1 MRLKDFPE
9 ETRINE
15 KVFRLVSYV
24 LVAMMLA
31 CGALTVIHLIT
42 RLIPPWKPWYIAVI
56 CFAIALDAL
65 YSYRRYSQMS
75 IFSSEWF
82 LSVGTQL
89 VIYLV
94 VIRVAIGVS
103 HGLDVFLAE
112 LSSGWFAFL
121 LSFFTIEA
129 FIISVLAI
137 ITWLLSGYFA
147 ELLDEM
153 GLDQALVL
161 QDAESGVPTDV
172 PPARDR
178 LISLVFS
185 VGSVLVMLTALMRL
199 DLRALSDQTRSLF
212 LDVPSL
218 SSGGVSTLLYFMLAL
233 ALFSQTQFVSLHISW
248 SLQRI
253 PVNRTVAGR
262 WALYSLIFL
271 LLLAG
276 IVSLL
281 PTSYSL
287 GLLAA
292 VGFVLNALGWVLF
305 LIAQLLLTILLL
317 IISLPFLLFGKQPPV
332 QATPPAT
339 PEIPELPAEML
350 NPAAPFPWIELL
362 KSLLFWGLFLGVL
375 IFSLSQYLRQHEE
388 VLQAMRKMPG
398 WAWLARFWDWLR
410 GAFRTVRA
418 GISDAVATGWERLQ
432 PRRRLMPELG
442 GWINLRRLDPRQRVY
457 FFYLALVRRSGETG
471 LPRRQSQTPTE
482 FAATLDSAL
491 PEAEP
496 DIDGLTTAF
505 IEARYTPRP
514 VEAEKV
520 NVVKEYWEH
529 IKRALRG
536 KRAESGK

>member
-24 LVAMMLA
+24 LVALMLA
-31 CGALTVIHLIT
+31 CGALTVVNLIT
-42 RLIPPWKPWYIAVI
+42 RLVPSWEPWYIAVI
-56 CFAIALDAL
+56 CFAVALDAL
-65 YSYRRYSQMS
+65 YSYRRYTRMS
-75 IFSSEWF
+75 IISSEWF
-82 LSVGTQL
+82 TSVGTQL
-89 VIYLV
+89 VIYLT
-94 VIRVAIGVS
+94 VIRVAVGVS
-103 HGLDVFLAE
+103 HGLNAFLAE
-112 LSSGWFAFL
+112 LSSGWQRFL
-121 LSFFTIEA
+121 LSFTTIEFFTIT
-129 FIISVLAI
+129 VLTI
-137 ITWLLSGYFA
+137 ITWLLSGSFA
-147 ELLDEM
+147 KLLDEM
-153 GLDQALVL
+153 GLDQALVM
-161 QDAESGVPTDV
+161 QDVEAGVPTDV

-178 LISLVFS
+178 LIGLVFS
-185 VGSVLVMLTALMRL
+185 IGFVLVMLTALMRL
-199 DLRALSDQTRSLF
+199 DLRALSGEMNFLF
-212 LDVPSL
+212 LDVPTL
-218 SSGGVSTLLYFMLAL
+218 SSGGASTLLYFMLAL
-233 ALFSQTQFVSLHISW
+233 ALLSQTQFISLHTSW
-248 SLQRI
+248 NLQRI
-253 PVNRTVAGR
+253 PVNRSVAGR
-262 WALYSLIFL
+262 WALYSIIFL

-276 IVSLL
+276 VTSLL
-281 PTSYSL
+281 PTNYSL
-287 GLLAA
+287 GLLDA
-292 VGFVLNALGWVLF
+292 VGTVLNAISWLLF
-305 LIAQLLLTILLL
+305 SVVQIIMTIFML
-317 IISLPFLLFGKQPPV
+317 IISLPFLLLGKQPPAV
-332 QATPPAT
+332 APPPT
-339 PEIPELPAEML
+339 PEAPKLPIGVV

-362 KSLLFWGLFLGVL
+362 KSLLFWGIFLGIL
-375 IFSLSQYLRQHEE
+375 TFSLSQYLRQHEE

-514 VEAEKV
+514 VEAEKA
-520 NVVKEYWEH
+520 NVVREYWER